1 MTNFNGEV
9 DLDDLI
15 ALRREGHS
23 MPQAFYTDAA
33 IHEAD
38 VERIFQRQ
46 WVFLGHSCQI

>member
-1 MTNFNGEV
+1 MTNFNGDV

-15 ALRREGHS
+15 GLRRKGHS

-38 VERIFQRQ
+38 VERIFQR
-46 WVFLGHSCQI
+46 